1 MLGLLLLASASK
13 ANFLARS
20 FSVAQLAA
28 ANHEHELS
36 PEPVLHVHCDAAHCG
51 LGGDDSWSRSVHAPH
66 LVLPGGADKPFE
78 ITLLLAPLPHG
89 ADADAAYRALL
100 PAP

>member
-1 MLGLLLLASASK
+1 LRWL
-13 ANFLARS
+13 FVRR

-51 LGGDDSWSRSVHAPH
+51 LGGDDSWTRSVHAAHHTHNHPH
-66 LVLPGGADKPFE
+66 SVCFPNVLEKSSQMLQMD
-78 ITLLLAPLPHG
+78 
-89 ADADAAYRALL
+89 RAFSTHSTNVRI
-100 PAP
+100 